1 MAYNILI
8 VDDSTPM
15 RAVIRKVIR
24 ASGFN
29 IGTFFEAANGTEAL
43 SVLNANWLD
52 LILTDYNMPDM
63 NGLELLKRMKTDD
76 CMQTIPVVMITTEGS
91 RERVDTFMAHG
102 AAAYVKKPFTPET
115 IREMLNT
122 ILGEPE
128 DGQRCSVESDQD
140 LDF

>member
-15 RAVIRKVIR
+15 RAVIKKVIR
-24 ASGFN
+24 ASGFDV
-29 IGTFFEAANGTEAL
+29 GSFFDAANGTEAL
-43 SVLNANWLD
+43 SVLDQNWLD

-63 NGLELLKRMKTDD
+63 DGLTLLKKIKADE
-76 CMQTIPVVMITTEGS
+76 CMQSIPVVMVTTEGS
-91 RERVDTFMAHG
+91 HERVDTFMASG
-102 AAAYVKKPFTPET
+102 AAAYIKKPFTPEV
-115 IREMLNT
+115 IRKTLNT

-128 DGQRCSVESDQD
+128 NGQGCNDVGDDD